1 MLDRLQL
8 DAIFKD
14 LEESWIDDSD
24 YELLVRDAH
33 LGIAYF
39 DAGKELDDIDH
50 RVVDLINKH
59 KEILR

>member
-14 LEESWIDDSD
+14 LEDSWIDDSD

-33 LGIAYF
+33 LGIAI
-39 DAGKELDDIDH
+39 LM
-50 RVVDLINKH
+50 RVKNLMILI
-59 KEILR
+59 IA

>member
-14 LEESWIDDSD
+14 LEDSWIDDSD

-39 DAGKELDDIDH
+39 DGGKELDDIDH

-59 KEILR
+59 K